1 MANPSAPLDNESRKT
16 KKRLDLR
23 LLIWLNNIIS
33 LGAERKLTV
42 KAIFVLLL
50 NRFLLGFF
58 VRLHIDKWGGEKL
71 KKVTVCICTSRF
83 WGEMLILCGR

>member
-1 MANPSAPLDNESRKT
+1 MANPSVPLGNESRKT

-23 LLIWLNNIIS
+23 QSIWLNDIIS

-50 NRFLLGFF
+50 NGFF
-58 VRLHIDKWGGEKL
+58 NWIFCAIAH
-71 KKVTVCICTSRF
+71 
-83 WGEMLILCGR
+83 